1 MSQDLT
7 GRKFGRLT
15 VEKFD
20 GYMTKTYNILDGRI
34 TVKNLPMWLCSCE
47 CGNTK
52 RVFEGSLLHGK
63 TRSCGC
69 LRKEKARLAVGGLD
83 KNAPRSYSHGLVT
96 TGDHMRRAREAAKL
110 TQEQLAEKAGLAR
123 GTLARLERNEKQ
135 GNLFTVVC
143 LADALGVSLDEY
155 IGREVPERIS

>member
-1 MSQDLT
+1 
-7 GRKFGRLT
+7 
-15 VEKFD
+15 
-20 GYMTKTYNILDGRI
+20 MTKTYNILDGRI
-34 TVKNLPMWLCSCE
+34 MVKNLPMWLCSCK

-52 RVFEGSLLHGK
+52 RIYEGSLLHGK

-69 LRKEKARLAVGGLD
+69 LRKEKARAAVRGLD
-83 KNAPRSYSHGLVT
+83 KTAPRSYSHGLVT

-123 GTLARLERNEKQ
+123 GTLARLERDDQQ

-143 LADALGVSLDEY
+143 LADALGLSLDEY